1 MKSKSLIKAGLGIL
15 AGIMFMA
22 SSAMPALAYDGSG
35 DDTTITSEDEYKK
48 YVDAANGD
56 KEDTDNPA
64 LDVDWDISINPNAKG
79 EGILTPEGNLTLVD
93 DIDEAHS
100 ESLQYMTVQTKNGN
114 IFYLIVDRSGDEDNV
129 YFLNMVDESD
139 LMALMDEETQDK
151 FNEAMKPTV
160 KEEEKKD
167 DSTLLFSNQDTKEDT
182 EAKDVDKEP
191 VKEKGSN
198 PAGMLIVFI
207 ILGAAVAGGYY
218 FLKIKPERDKPDVD
232 EDMEFYDDEDYVD
245 EDTIIE
251 EVDHD
256 TLVES
261 HDEEDFNDSDLAVDD
276 FSDESI
282 DE

>member
-22 SSAMPALAYDGSG
+22 SSAMPAFAYDGSG
-35 DDTTITSEDEYKK
+35 DDTTITSEDEYQKYIDSANEDKK
-48 YVDAANGD
+48 DSD
-56 KEDTDNPA
+56 DPA
-64 LDVDWDISINPNAKG
+64 LDVDWDISINPNVKG

-93 DIDEAHS
+93 DIDENHS
-100 ESLQYMTVQTKNGN
+100 EALQYMTVQTKSGN

-139 LMALMDEETQDK
+139 LMALMDEETQEK
-151 FNEAMKPTV
+151 FSEAMNPTI

-207 ILGAAVAGGYY
+207 IIGAAVAGGYY
-218 FLKIKPERDKPDVD
+218 FFKLKPQREQPDID

-256 TLVES
+256 TLVDS
-261 HDEEDFNDSDLAVDD
+261 HDKGDSSDSDLAVDD
-276 FSDESI
+276 FSDESV